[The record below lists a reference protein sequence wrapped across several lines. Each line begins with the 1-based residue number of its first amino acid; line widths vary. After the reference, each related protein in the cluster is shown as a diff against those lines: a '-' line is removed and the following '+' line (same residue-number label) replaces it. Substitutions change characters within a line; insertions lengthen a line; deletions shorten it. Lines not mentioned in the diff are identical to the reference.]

1 MIRVYLPQL
10 KLISQQQS
18 VSARLRRGSTVE
30 RAKNA
35 IRMQWMSNEVRHQ
48 EMRDSFVTLD
58 SDSEGEEDTPKK
70 PAGGDWDDN
79 SDDGHDDGWDDWD
92 EEGSAETSNDL
103 ISAEL
108 GTFVVSLEAS
118 QALGPEGLQGF
129 DHIADND
136 FEILNWALV
145 AFR

>member
-1 MIRVYLPQL
+1 MLSLPAPPLLLFTSYPFILLYSHPTSAVIRVYLPQL

-35 IRMQWMSNEVRHQ
+35 IRMQWMSNEVHNQ

-79 SDDGHDDGWDDWD
+79 SDDGHDDGW
-92 EEGSAETSNDL
+92 T
-103 ISAEL
+103 I
-108 GTFVVSLEAS
+108 GTRKAVQRPVTILSRQSLVRS
-118 QALGPEGLQGF
+118 
-129 DHIADND
+129 
-136 FEILNWALV
+136 W
-145 AFR
+145 